1 MSSPNQHCSCAAAA
15 PFKCPSCERREKEA
29 AKPSYRFVENRRA
42 MEQVAVTMAIYTR
55 LSGMHPDWQCKE
67 LRVAREGLRIWRERW
82 RDANNL
88 PCGHQDAV
96 GDNLAHAAGK
106 FYGTLNALRLH
117 RGRIAPSFQ
126 LTLAAVTGDA

>member
-1 MSSPNQHCSCAAAA
+1 MENRNVPAHVNAENQNR
-15 PFKCPSCERREKEA
+15 PV
-29 AKPSYRFVENRRA
+29 YRFVENRRA

-55 LSGMHPDWQCKE
+55 ISGRLPEWHYQE
-67 LRVAREGLRIWRERW
+67 LREARAKLRHWRIRWRE
-82 RDANNL
+82 AGNL

-96 GDNLAHAAGK
+96 GDNLAYAASV

-126 LTLAAVTGDA
+126 VTIAAVSGEA